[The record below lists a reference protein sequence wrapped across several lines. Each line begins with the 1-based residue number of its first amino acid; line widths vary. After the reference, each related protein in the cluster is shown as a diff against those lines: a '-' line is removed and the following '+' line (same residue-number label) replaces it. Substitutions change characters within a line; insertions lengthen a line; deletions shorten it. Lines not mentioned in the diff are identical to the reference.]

1 MSVLSSGAFAGPRWS
16 VVSRVG
22 IMCAAVLMASG
33 VVACRDGETG
43 ALISVAQAG
52 TVEGAVRDDLG
63 VGLDGVVVTLSD
75 GLGDVR
81 TATTDVTGSFRFSGV
96 GVGAW
101 TLVVQAPIGFSAV
114 AGETLQ
120 RQLDVASAGVI
131 RADFRLNR
139 L

>member
-1 MSVLSSGAFAGPRWS
+1 VSVLLCGAPSGSPWSAGRT
-16 VVSRVG
+16 VVLVLVALGMGGGVG
-22 IMCAAVLMASG
+22 
-33 VVACRDGETG
+33 ACRDGETG

-63 VGLDGVVVTLSD
+63 VGLSGVVVTLSD

-81 TATTDVTGSFRFSGV
+81 TATTDTTGSFRF
-96 GVGAW
+96 GAVDAGTW
-101 TLVVQAPIGFSAV
+101 TLSIQVPIGFGAA

-120 RQLDVASAGVI
+120 RQLDVGSAGI
-131 RADFRLNR
+131 LRQDFRLNR

>member
-1 MSVLSSGAFAGPRWS
+1 MSVLFSGVRGGS
-16 VVSRVG
+16 Q
-22 IMCAAVLMASG
+22 ASG
-33 VVACRDGETG
+33 VRAVILLLAALGTGMGIGGCRDGETG

-63 VGLDGVVVTLSD
+63 VGLSGVVVTLSD

-81 TATTDVTGSFRFSGV
+81 TATTDATGSFRFSAV
-96 GVGAW
+96 DVGAW
-101 TLVVQAPIGFSAV
+101 TLSIQVPVGFGAA

-120 RQLDVASAGVI
+120 RQLDVGSAGIV
-131 RADFRLNR
+131 RQDFRLNR